1 MKILSKEIMPYVK
14 ELLDMNKAVELK
26 VSGNSMLPFFKHHE
40 TIVHLSKKQTYNT
53 NDVILYLNNDSY
65 ILHRIYKQKNNYFIV
80 FGDALKTKEIVY
92 PSQILGF
99 VEFHVKNGKQINSN
113 SKRYLFKVKLWKLL
127 KPFRKPL
134 LLIIRKF
141 KLI

>member
-1 MKILSKEIMPYVK
+1 MKILSKEIMPFIK
-14 ELLDMNKAVELK
+14 EMLEMNKSVEFK

-40 TIVHLSKKQTYNT
+40 TIIHLSKKEIYNI

-65 ILHRIYKQKNNYFIV
+65 ILHRIYKQKNDHFIV
-80 FGDALKTKEIVY
+80 YGDALNSKEIVH
-92 PSQILGF
+92 PRQILGF
-99 VEFHVKNGKQINSN
+99 VEFYTHRNKQIKSN

-127 KPFRKPL
+127 KPFRRPL
-134 LLIIRKF
+134 LSLMKKV